1 MAAYTCDLDK
11 GQQIYIENQGLQT
24 MIKLVSL
31 GSGQQ
36 QSQGN
41 SFETGN
47 WRVAPTVFRTSN
59 GAVLQIEAEQEQHFI
74 QVQGNGM
81 IRLDAAPELNDAD
94 ALPLRGVE
102 SSEETSR
109 QSSRPD
115 MQPMEPMKP
124 MQPMQ
129 PMEPMKPSN

>member
-94 ALPLRGVE
+94 ALPLRGRVLGGDVKAE
-102 SSEETSR
+102 F
-109 QSSRPD
+109 
-115 MQPMEPMKP
+115 
-124 MQPMQ
+124 
-129 PMEPMKPSN
+129 